1 MGSGEARRFG
11 PGDALLAEDTRGRGH
26 CTRSLDRAGRWSIFI
41 ALGDGGRWGWLWA
54 RPTTREVV
62 LAVLMMIAA
71 VVFACTRASRASRR
85 QLEVERDEACKNE
98 AAMRDERDTLRAELE
113 GVSDELRGWWP
124 GAVDSVR

>member
-41 ALGDGGRWGWLWA
+41 ALGDDGLWGWLWA
-54 RPTTREVV
+54 RPTTREMV
-62 LAVLMMIAA
+62 LAALLMIAA
-71 VVFACTRASRASRR
+71 VTFVWRRPSRR
-85 QLEVERDEACKNE
+85 QLVVERDEACKNE
-98 AAMRDERDTLRAELE
+98 AAIRDERDRLRAELE
-113 GVSDELRGWWP
+113 GAREELQGWWP